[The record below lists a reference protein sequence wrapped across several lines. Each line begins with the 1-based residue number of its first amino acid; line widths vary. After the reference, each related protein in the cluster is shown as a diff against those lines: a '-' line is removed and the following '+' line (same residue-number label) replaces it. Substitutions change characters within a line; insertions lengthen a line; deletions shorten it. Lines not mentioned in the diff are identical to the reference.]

1 MEQKTKPTEK
11 FNVQKRCEEIH
22 AQYGTSEMANYR
34 IQQMCDKIAKD
45 AFNEG
50 RQSVIENASKLNWED
65 VMIYGQH
72 GMYLNVCRVHKP
84 LGDFLIRQ
92 WFQPKDI
99 ELLFLDEYIRG
110 EFKSVKEAKKY
121 AQEMYE
127 NEIKKVLGV

>member
-1 MEQKTKPTEK
+1 MEHNLEPKALQKLLIHD
-11 FNVQKRCEEIH
+11 NVVNTDF
-22 AQYGTSEMANYR
+22 AQDCVME
-34 IQQMCDKIAKD
+34 

-65 VMIYGQH
+65 VMIYGQS

-99 ELLFLDEYIRG
+99 ELFFLDENIRG
-110 EFKSVKEAKKY
+110 EFKSVKEAKEY
-121 AQEMYE
+121 AKEMYE

>member
-1 MEQKTKPTEK
+1 MEQNLEPRAL
-11 FNVQKRCEEIH
+11 QKLLIYDNFVNTDF
-22 AQYGTSEMANYR
+22 AQDCVM
-34 IQQMCDKIAKD
+34 D

-72 GMYLNVCRVHKP
+72 VLYLNVCRVHKP

-92 WFQPKDI
+92 WFHPKDI
-99 ELLFLDEYIRG
+99 ELFFLDENIRG
-110 EFKSVKEAKKY
+110 EFKSVNEAKEY
-121 AQEMYE
+121 AKEMYE

>member
-1 MEQKTKPTEK
+1 ME
-11 FNVQKRCEEIH
+11 NN
-22 AQYGTSEMANYR
+22 YGTENKTNRDIQRAEKIANYR

-50 RQSVIENASKLNWED
+50 RQRVIENASKLNWED

-92 WFQPKDI
+92 RFQPKDI
-99 ELLFLDEYIRG
+99 ELFFLDEYIRG
-110 EFKSVKEAKKY
+110 EFKSVNEAKEY
-121 AQEMYE
+121 AKEMYE

>member
-1 MEQKTKPTEK
+1 MEQNLEPRAL
-11 FNVQKRCEEIH
+11 QKLLIYDNFVNTDF
-22 AQYGTSEMANYR
+22 AQDCVM
-34 IQQMCDKIAKD
+34 D

-65 VMIYGQH
+65 VGIYGQH

-92 WFQPKDI
+92 WFHPKDI
-99 ELLFLDEYIRG
+99 ELFFLDESIRG
-110 EFKSVKEAKKY
+110 EFKSVKEAKEY
-121 AQEMYE
+121 AKEMYE

>member
-1 MEQKTKPTEK
+1 MEQNLEPRAL
-11 FNVQKRCEEIH
+11 QKLLIH
-22 AQYGTSEMANYR
+22 DNFVNTDFAQDCVME
-34 IQQMCDKIAKD
+34 

-72 GMYLNVCRVHKP
+72 GTYLNVCRVHKP

-99 ELLFLDEYIRG
+99 ELFFLDEYIRG

-121 AQEMYE
+121 AKEMYE
-127 NEIKKVLGV
+127 NEIKKVLGL

>member
-1 MEQKTKPTEK
+1 MEQNLEPRAL
-11 FNVQKRCEEIH
+11 QKLLIYDNFVNTDF
-22 AQYGTSEMANYR
+22 AQDCVM
-34 IQQMCDKIAKD
+34 D

-72 GMYLNVCRVHKP
+72 GLYLNVCRVHKP

-92 WFQPKDI
+92 WFHPKDI
-99 ELLFLDEYIRG
+99 ELFFLDENIRG
-110 EFKSVKEAKKY
+110 EFKSVKEAKEY
-121 AQEMYE
+121 AKEMYE